1 MDRELEYRGYAV
13 VMLDVAKGAAYAA
26 DKFRLLA
33 LADAWLKLALKSD
46 RHRRRQRNN
55 SILACGTVSPDQR
68 QAECGYAATCP

>member
-33 LADAWLKLALKSD
+33 LADAWLKLALK
-46 RHRRRQRNN
+46 
-55 SILACGTVSPDQR
+55 IR
-68 QAECGYAATCP
+68 QAPKAAAQ